1 MARPS
6 IEAVTAANL
15 ADFAAFLHRHL
26 NPAMSPAQWQERLCP
41 AWAGAQ
47 AGNHGFLLRDGGDVV
62 GGIGAIY
69 AEREIAGR
77 TMRTCNITSWC
88 VLDSHRQQSMRLAM
102 TVVNQPGE
110 LHFTD
115 FSPTK
120 VVGGTLRFFKFQPLD
135 PRQRLLLNLPE
146 APWRAGRVLDQR
158 EGMRGAL
165 HGADRQALDDHLAFP
180 WLRHLVIGDDAG
192 WCHLIYKPRRYKRL
206 PCAEL
211 LHVGQPAVLARHW
224 GLLRGA
230 MARRGFMF
238 TQLEERWVQ
247 NAPRLSVLRT
257 GFNEKLFLSPTLQ
270 AGQIDYLYSET
281 MAMDL

>member
-6 IEAVTAANL
+6 IEPVTADNL
-15 ADFAAFLHRHL
+15 AEFAEFLHRHL
-26 NPAMSPAQWQERLCP
+26 NAAMSPAEWQQRLCP
-41 AWAGAQ
+41 AWAGGQ
-47 AGNHGFLLRDGGDVV
+47 GDNHGFLLRDNGAVV

-69 AEREIAGR
+69 AQREIGGQSER
-77 TMRTCNITSWC
+77 VCNITSWC

-102 TVVNQPGE
+102 TVVNQPGG

-135 PRQRLLLNLPE
+135 ERQRLLLNLPWPGLRRGQVLAGSAE
-146 APWRAGRVLDQR
+146 MRAALQ
-158 EGMRGAL
+158 GAE
-165 HGADRQALDDHLAFP
+165 RQALDDHLGFP

-211 LHVGQPAVLARHW
+211 LHVGNPAVLARHW
-224 GLLRGA
+224 HRLRNA
-230 MARRGFMF
+230 LAARGFVF
-238 TQLEERWVQ
+238 TQVEHRWAPD
-247 NAPRLSVLRT
+247 APRLSVLRS
-257 GFNEKLFLSPTLQ
+257 GFNEKLYLSPHLQ
-270 AGQIDYLYSET
+270 AAQIDYLYSET